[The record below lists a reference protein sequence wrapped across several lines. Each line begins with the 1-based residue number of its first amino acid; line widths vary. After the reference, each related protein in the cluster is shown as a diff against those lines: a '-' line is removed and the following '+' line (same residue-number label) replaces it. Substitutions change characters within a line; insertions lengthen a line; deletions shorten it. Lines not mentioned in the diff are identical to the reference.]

1 MIVLDAYAL
10 VALLAGEPAGKLL
23 APRLEPGEVVIAAAN
38 LAESLDVLN
47 RVHGIPVPRTST
59 LIGAIVNDAVK
70 VIPLDARIAY
80 RAAELRGT
88 YYRRRGAELSLADC
102 MVIASAP
109 LGSIIATSDAPLAA
123 MARAEVFEVFALPDS
138 TGEWP

>member
-47 RVHGIPVPRTST
+47 RVHGIPVPRTCST
-59 LIGAIVNDAVK
+59 T
-70 VIPLDARIAY
+70 PSTSS
-80 RAAELRGT
+80 RA
-88 YYRRRGAELSLADC
+88 
-102 MVIASAP
+102 
-109 LGSIIATSDAPLAA
+109 
-123 MARAEVFEVFALPDS
+123 
-138 TGEWP
+138 